1 MSTYRALQW
10 LLGGVTKHFSGETKS
25 VKCFTWREI
34 YVLQRYVVS
43 QISYGGSIDNMEQT
57 SNCLSEVV
65 FNVAVWYLSSRKM
78 MSRYLLPD

>member
-1 MSTYRALQW
+1 MHTWDRAPL
-10 LLGGVTKHFSGETKS
+10 
-25 VKCFTWREI
+25 KCTSCLNLTIQIFTWREK

-65 FNVAVWYLSSRKM
+65 FNVAV
-78 MSRYLLPD
+78 